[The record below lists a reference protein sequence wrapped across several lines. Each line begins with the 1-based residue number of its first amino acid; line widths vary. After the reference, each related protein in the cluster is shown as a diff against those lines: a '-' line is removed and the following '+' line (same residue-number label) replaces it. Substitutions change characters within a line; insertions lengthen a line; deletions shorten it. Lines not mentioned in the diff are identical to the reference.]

1 MPSLEWSDIDWGSA
15 PTWVAG
21 VLGGLSLVLALSI
34 FLRDRTN
41 AERAH
46 VDRVGPSVKVSYPWP
61 DLLVD
66 TSEPAATATAELT
79 VRNASDLP
87 VHVAKLAYVLRT
99 KWAMPDTDVK
109 SGALKAWTP
118 TPGTDVAWA
127 IFDPIDVAKRVRAVT
142 VLGVSRGRVSQLVS

>member
-79 VRNASDLP
+79 CSER
-87 VHVAKLAYVLRT
+87 
-99 KWAMPDTDVK
+99 
-109 SGALKAWTP
+109 
-118 TPGTDVAWA
+118 
-127 IFDPIDVAKRVRAVT
+127 
-142 VLGVSRGRVSQLVS
+142 Q